1 MDFQTYGKGLAS
13 NDFAQLINWSYD
25 TRSYEEVDEFSTCNT
40 DFMFDL
46 NAIFSNVS
54 DYHVNL
60 CLNGVKD
67 YHFEDFLTDVKIALS
82 EQVLSLLKTTS
93 NVKPE
98 TFEKMIKS
106 VMGEEKAQDFLK
118 LIENGMFVKPM
129 LVLTSLYVK
138 DKDNFLIVKD

>member
-54 DYHVNL
+54 DYHVNR

-82 EQVLSLLKTTS
+82 V
-93 NVKPE
+93 
-98 TFEKMIKS
+98 I
-106 VMGEEKAQDFLK
+106 GEEKAQDFLK
-118 LIENGMFVKPM
+118 LIENGMFPASRCLLFSV
-129 LVLTSLYVK
+129 S
-138 DKDNFLIVKD
+138 

>member
-82 EQVLSLLKTTS
+82 V
-93 NVKPE
+93 
-98 TFEKMIKS
+98 I
-106 VMGEEKAQDFLK
+106 GEEKAQDFLK

-129 LVLTSLYVK
+129 LVLTSLYVE